1 MAKRPLIFG
10 ILNVTPDSFSDGGL
24 FADVPAAIAHAHAM
38 VAAGADVIDVG
49 GESTRPGAARI
60 DADEE
65 QKRVLPVVRALCGE
79 GIVVSIDTMR
89 ATTATA
95 AVSLGATY
103 VNDVSGGLADPG
115 MVTAVTHSPATYIA
129 MHWRGESESM
139 DDLATYDDVAADVM
153 SELSA
158 RVEVFMD
165 KGLEPNRLWLDPG
178 LGFAKEADHNWALLR
193 DLDQLVALGYP
204 VLIGASRKRFLSP
217 FGEKPVD
224 RDEATA
230 TISVLAA
237 DAGAAAVRVHDVGR
251 TARAFDVRNAWVRGE
266 A

>member
-65 QKRVLPVVRALCGE
+65 QKRALPVVRALCGE

-89 ATTATA
+89 AATATA

-129 MHWRGESESM
+129 MHWRGDSGVMSE
-139 DDLATYDDVAADVM
+139 LANYEDVTAEVM

-217 FGEKPVD
+217 FGEKPID

>member
-10 ILNVTPDSFSDGGL
+10 ILNVTPDSFSDGGK
-24 FADVPAAIAHAHAM
+24 FADVATAIAHAHAL
-38 VAAGADVIDVG
+38 VDAGADVIDVG

-89 ATTATA
+89 AATATA

-129 MHWRGESESM
+129 MHWRGGSDVM
-139 DDLATYDDVAADVM
+139 DELATYENVTADVM

-158 RVEVFMD
+158 RVEFLMEH
-165 KGLEPNRLWLDPG
+165 GLEPNRLWLDPG
-178 LGFAKEADHNWALLR
+178 LGFAKNADHNWALLR
-193 DLDQLVALGYP
+193 DLGQFVALGYP
-204 VLIGASRKRFLSP
+204 ILIGASRKRFLSP
-217 FGEKPVD
+217 YGALPVE

-237 DAGAAAVRVHDVGR
+237 DAGASAVRVHDVGR
-251 TARAFDVRNAWVRGE
+251 TARAFDVRDAWVRGE